1 MIFIFLLI
9 GCNAFFVAAE
19 MALVRIRRSR
29 IEQLVA
35 EGNRTAEIVQAEL
48 KNSERYIS
56 ACQLGITI
64 ATLALG
70 ATGEASFGDDLAKMV
85 ESTGLLGGAS
95 LHVAQVT
102 MFVLAFSFT
111 AFVQTVFGE
120 LLPKTFTFARAE
132 SVLWAL
138 IHPMRFWCWLTSP
151 FLYILSKF
159 TKFVLVVLKIPEPL
173 DAVHTGEELR
183 LLVTESQEKGQLE
196 EKEEEMLHSVF
207 DFSDTVAH
215 EVMTPRTDMLC
226 LAADS
231 TVKEFVEA
239 ALKRGFSRLPVYET
253 DVDSIFG
260 AVHIRDALRA
270 LVEHKENTKVREFAR
285 KVLIVPENKP
295 AADLLTDF
303 KKMKTHIAI
312 VVDEYGGTVGMVTI
326 EDLLEELVGDIAD
339 EHEIE
344 EEYFMAQPDGTF
356 LIDAK
361 LSLEDASEKLGLE
374 IEDEEFNTLG
384 GHVFGALGRE
394 PKIGDE
400 VVGIGYLLRVEE
412 ADRHR
417 ILKLRVIM
425 TSDNTNDDPSNGVV
439 QNGNDSPKITGS
451 HRAVE
456 SK

>member
-1 MIFIFLLI
+1 
-9 GCNAFFVAAE
+9 

-29 IEQLVA
+29 IDQLVS
-35 EGNRTAEIVQAEL
+35 EGDRTALIVQGEL
-48 KNSERYIS
+48 KNTERYIS

-70 ATGEASFGDDLAKMV
+70 ATGEASFADDLSKV
-85 ESTGLLGGAS
+85 LEGTGLFQGAS
-95 LHVAQVT
+95 LHVAKVS
-102 MFVLAFSFT
+102 MVVLAFSVT
-111 AFVQTVFGE
+111 AFIQTVFGE
-120 LLPKTFTFARAE
+120 LLPKTITFSRAE
-132 SVLWAL
+132 AVLWTL

-151 FLYILSKF
+151 FLFILSKF
-159 TKFVLVVLKIPEPL
+159 TKLVLRLLKIPEPT

-183 LLVTESQEKGQLE
+183 LLVTESQEKGVLE

-226 LAADS
+226 VPADS
-231 TVKEFVEA
+231 TVKEFVDI
-239 ALKRGFSRLPVYET
+239 ALRRGYSRLPVYET

-344 EEYFMAQPDGTF
+344 EEYFLAQPDGTF

-361 LSLEDASEKLGLE
+361 LSLEEASEKLGLT
-374 IEDEEFNTLG
+374 IEDDEFNTLG
-384 GHVFGALGRE
+384 GHVFGCLGRE
-394 PKIGDE
+394 PKVGDE
-400 VVGIGYLLRVEE
+400 VVGSSYILRVEE

-417 ILKLRVIM
+417 ILKLRFLRKEEAENSKDES
-425 TSDNTNDDPSNGVV
+425 TNGVLSTN
-439 QNGNDSPKITGS
+439 NGDSIKSTGS
-451 HRAVE
+451 HRVLE

>member
-1 MIFIFLLI
+1 
-9 GCNAFFVAAE
+9 

-29 IEQLVA
+29 IDQLVV
-35 EGNRTAEIVQAEL
+35 EGDRTALIVQEEL
-48 KNSERYIS
+48 KNTERYIS

-70 ATGEASFGDDLAKMV
+70 ATGEASFADDLSKLL
-85 ESTGLLGGAS
+85 ESTGLFHGAA
-95 LHVAQVT
+95 LQVAKT
-102 MFVLAFSFT
+102 FMFFLAFSIT

-120 LLPKTFTFARAE
+120 LLPKTFTFSRAE
-132 SVLWAL
+132 AVLWAL
-138 IHPMRFWCWLTSP
+138 IHPMRIWCWLTSP
-151 FLYILSKF
+151 FLFILSKF
-159 TKFVLVVLKIPEPL
+159 TKLVLKLLKIPEPT

-183 LLVTESQEKGQLE
+183 LLVTESQEKGVLE

-226 LAADS
+226 VAADS
-231 TVKEFVEA
+231 TVKEFVDV
-239 ALKRGFSRLPVYET
+239 ALKKGFSRLPVYET

-270 LVEHKENTKVREFAR
+270 LVEHKENTKVREFSR

-303 KKMKTHIAI
+303 KKNKTHIAI

-344 EEYFMAQPDGTF
+344 EEYFMAQPDGTY

-361 LSLEDASEKLGLE
+361 LSLEEASEKLGLT

-384 GHVFGALGRE
+384 GHVFGCLGRE
-394 PKIGDE
+394 PKVGDE
-400 VVGIGYLLRVEE
+400 VVGENYILRVEE

-417 ILKLRVIM
+417 ILKLRFVPKQESESGNKPDSGIV
-425 TSDNTNDDPSNGVV
+425 TSTNGESIKNTGPHKV
-439 QNGNDSPKITGS
+439 
-451 HRAVE
+451 VE